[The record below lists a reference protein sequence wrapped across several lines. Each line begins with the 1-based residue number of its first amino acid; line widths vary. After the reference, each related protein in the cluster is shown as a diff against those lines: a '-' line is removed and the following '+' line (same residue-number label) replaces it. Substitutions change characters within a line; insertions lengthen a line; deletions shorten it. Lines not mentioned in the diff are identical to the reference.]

1 MNNLHVINLYSSSSI
16 YPNSVDKALKPASIH
31 WMPSLW
37 MTGQH
42 EVAPNNSLVSRYI
55 SSLHHK
61 VHNFGRTIQFPTLQ
75 STDLA
80 CTVLPVLVLLEIVHG
95 RSCWRTLI
103 LQPCTAGWERWLAY
117 GDGPRALDRRRARAV
132 VLVPELSPDN
142 AIALGHSVKISMH
155 VLRRSMHAS
164 TCGWVFLSSPFKFLS

>member
-1 MNNLHVINLYSSSSI
+1 MARTGIFARAHRLNNMIMIRQLMNNLHINLYSSNSSSSI

-31 WMPSLW
+31 WLPSLW
-37 MTGQH
+37 MTGQQ
-42 EVAPNNSLVSRYI
+42 EVAPNNSLVGHYI

-103 LQPCTAGWERWLAY
+103 AALHCRVGKVRWKVAGIWERASS
-117 GDGPRALDRRRARAV
+117 PRQKALPCCRAV
-132 VLVPELSPDN
+132 VLVPEL
-142 AIALGHSVKISMH
+142 
-155 VLRRSMHAS
+155 
-164 TCGWVFLSSPFKFLS
+164 